1 MVQGS
6 VDPDKYQ
13 VFKPLLAEQQFVP
26 IIEKARGSKALKM
39 VYSQSSDVRTQ
50 TVDTSREEREAF
62 VLSDTEIILLAR
74 WAALVE
80 QHYGCPM
87 DMEWAKDGLTG
98 EIYMVQAR
106 PETVQARKSSTR
118 FTVHRLL
125 QEGKVIL
132 TGAAVGDSIACG
144 EVCVIRNAADVGI
157 FRDGALLVTE
167 MTDPDWVP
175 VMKRAAG
182 IITDHGGPTSH
193 AAIVSREL
201 GVPAIVGTGNA
212 TSVLNEN
219 QTVTLSCAE
228 GDQDASTTASWHTI
242 LSTSTWGICRKRGLP

>member
-1 MVQGS
+1 MGQGWPDGG
-6 VDPDKYQ
+6 DPDG
-13 VFKPLLAEQQFVP
+13 P
-26 IIEKARGSKALKM
+26 G
-39 VYSQSSDVRTQ
+39 
-50 TVDTSREEREAF
+50 
-62 VLSDTEIILLAR
+62 
-74 WAALVE
+74 
-80 QHYGCPM
+80 
-87 DMEWAKDGLTG
+87 
-98 EIYMVQAR
+98 R

-219 QTVTLSCAE
+219 QTVTLSAPRGTRTRLRRRRGIRFCRRRPGGSAANE
-228 GDQDASTTASWHTI
+228 DFHDGQCCQSGSSFPVVAFAGSGVGLARWNP
-242 LSTSTWGICRKRGLP
+242 LSPV